1 MSQPAS
7 TALQQEIA
15 LELQVT
21 QTFDAQQE
29 IERRVAFLAERLTS
43 TGLRSLVLGIS
54 GGVDSTTAGRLCQ
67 LAVERA
73 RAAGHDATFYA
84 MRLPYGVQADEKDA
98 QLALGFIEADRVLT
112 VDVKPA
118 SDAALETA
126 LAGGTVF
133 RDAHHQDFVQG
144 NIKARQRMIAQY
156 AVAGAHDGLV
166 VGTDHAAEAVS
177 GFFTKFGD
185 GAADLVPLTGLTKRR
200 VRAVADV
207 LGAPA
212 ELVWKTPRRTWR
224 PSTRARPTRTRSGSR
239 TTTSTTSWKASRS
252 MSGPSTR
259 SCAATASPSTSVS
272 CRSRRS
278 GTAACHAAGV
288 RRRGGVVSIRA
299 HTRRPSGPASVPQL
313 ETPGT
318 AASRTRTSS
327 SGSAAVW
334 LSTTTRSISSWSATC
349 RLIRLPESA
358 TAAPTSSAT
367 ICSTGA
373 SSGRV

>member
-1 MSQPAS
+1 MSRPAS
-7 TALQQEIA
+7 TVLQQEIA
-15 LELQVT
+15 RELQVPE
-21 QTFDAQQE
+21 TFDAHE
-29 IERRVAFLAERLTS
+29 EVERRVAFLTERLTS

-73 RAAGHDATFYA
+73 REAGHEATFYA

-98 QLALGFIEADRVLT
+98 QLALGFIKADRVLT

-118 SDAALETA
+118 SDAALEAA

-212 ELVWKTPRRTWR
+212 ELVWKTPTADLETLD
-224 PSTRARPTRTRSGSR
+224 PG
-239 TTTSTTSWKASRS
+239 KADEDAL
-252 MSGPSTR
+252 GVTYDDIDDFLEGKPVAEQVFDTI
-259 SCAATASPSTSVS
+259 
-272 CRSRRS
+272 
-278 GTAACHAAGV
+278 V
-288 RRRGGVVSIRA
+288 RRY
-299 HTRRPSGPASVPQL
+299 
-313 ETPGT
+313 
-318 AASRTRTSS
+318 
-327 SGSAAVW
+327 
-334 LSTTTRSISSWSATC
+334 
-349 RLIRLPESA
+349 RLTDHKRRLPI
-358 TAAPTSSAT
+358 AP
-367 ICSTGA
+367 
-373 SSGRV
+373 

>member
-15 LELQVT
+15 RELQVSE
-21 QTFDAQQE
+21 TFDAQLE

-73 RAAGHDATFYA
+73 RAAGHEATFYA
-84 MRLPYGVQADEKDA
+84 MRLPYGVQADEQDA
-98 QLALGFIEADRVLT
+98 QLALGFINADRVLT

-118 SDAALETA
+118 SDAALEAA
-126 LAGGTVF
+126 LAGGTAF

-200 VRAVADV
+200 VRACADT

-212 ELVWKTPRRTWR
+212 ELVWKTPTADLETLD
-224 PSTRARPTRTRSGSR
+224 PGKADEDALGVTYDEIDDFLEGKPVGERAFD
-239 TTTSTTSWKASRS
+239 AI
-252 MSGPSTR
+252 
-259 SCAATASPSTSVS
+259 
-272 CRSRRS
+272 
-278 GTAACHAAGV
+278 V
-288 RRRGGVVSIRA
+288 RRY
-299 HTRRPSGPASVPQL
+299 
-313 ETPGT
+313 
-318 AASRTRTSS
+318 
-327 SGSAAVW
+327 
-334 LSTTTRSISSWSATC
+334 
-349 RLIRLPESA
+349 RLTEHKRMLPI
-358 TAAPTSSAT
+358 AP
-367 ICSTGA
+367 
-373 SSGRV
+373 

>member
-1 MSQPAS
+1 MSEPAS

-15 LELQVT
+15 RDLQVT
-21 QTFDAQQE
+21 DSFDAERE
-29 IERRVAFLAERLTS
+29 IERRVAFLAGKLTAS
-43 TGLRSLVLGIS
+43 GLRSLVLGIS

-73 RAAGHDATFYA
+73 RAAGHEASFYA

-98 QLALGFIEADRVLT
+98 QLALSFIRPDHVLT

-118 SDAALETA
+118 SDAALA
-126 LAGGTVF
+126 AAVAAGVVF

-200 VRAVADV
+200 VRAVADA

-212 ELVWKTPRRTWR
+212 ELVWKV
-224 PSTRARPTRTRSGSR
+224 PT
-239 TTTSTTSWKASRS
+239 AD
-252 MSGPSTR
+252 
-259 SCAATASPSTSVS
+259 
-272 CRSRRS
+272 
-278 GTAACHAAGV
+278 
-288 RRRGGVVSIRA
+288 
-299 HTRRPSGPASVPQL
+299 L
-313 ETPGT
+313 ETLDPGKADEDALGVT
-318 AASRTRTSS
+318 YDEIDDFLEGKPVGEQAFDIIARRY
-327 SGSAAVW
+327 
-334 LSTTTRSISSWSATC
+334 RATEHK
-349 RLIRLPESA
+349 RQLPI
-358 TAAPTSSAT
+358 AP
-367 ICSTGA
+367 
-373 SSGRV
+373 

>member
-1 MSQPAS
+1 MSRPAS
-7 TALQQEIA
+7 TVLQQEIA
-15 LELQVT
+15 RELQVSE
-21 QTFDAQQE
+21 TFDAHQE

-73 RAAGHDATFYA
+73 RDAGHEATFYA

-118 SDAALETA
+118 SDAALEAA

-200 VRAVADV
+200 VRAVADA

-212 ELVWKTPRRTWR
+212 ELVWKTPTADLETLD
-224 PSTRARPTRTRSGSR
+224 PGKADEDALGVTYDDIDDFLEGKPVDERAFDTI
-239 TTTSTTSWKASRS
+239 
-252 MSGPSTR
+252 
-259 SCAATASPSTSVS
+259 
-272 CRSRRS
+272 
-278 GTAACHAAGV
+278 V
-288 RRRGGVVSIRA
+288 RRYRLTDHKR
-299 HTRRPSGPASVPQL
+299 QL
-313 ETPGT
+313 P
-318 AASRTRTSS
+318 
-327 SGSAAVW
+327 
-334 LSTTTRSISSWSATC
+334 I
-349 RLIRLPESA
+349 
-358 TAAPTSSAT
+358 AP
-367 ICSTGA
+367 
-373 SSGRV
+373 